1 MFHMSKPRTLTVRKQ
16 GLKEGEKAIGNSV
29 VTETAIS

>member
-1 MFHMSKPRTLTVRKQ
+1 MSKTKTSRARKR